1 MTAFPLFI
9 GGRFRVGEGR
19 TVEPVVDPATG
30 GGVADPTHAGARE
43 LDEAALDRMALK
55 GLKALDREKLPRRRF
70 RGGLVRR
77 GEDAR
82 FR

>member
-1 MTAFPLFI
+1 MTALPLFI

-43 LDEAALDRMALK
+43 LDEAALDRMASK
-55 GLKALDREKLPRRRF
+55 GLKPWIAKSF
-70 RGGLVRR
+70 RAYGSVAGW
-77 GEDAR
+77 
-82 FR
+82 